1 MKDIIT
7 KLKLSFLIL
16 TAFGL
21 CSGCAGNQKQFTNN
35 HEDVNVEKVHTIKPI
50 DQFIANEAKEKVLKR
65 EAISS
70 ARAVNTDK
78 ELLLAVKVDNFDRFR
93 LKEIEKKVKSDLK
106 EEYTDYKILVS
117 TDSKMYMELEQLEQ
131 RLQEDKTKR
140 KDLKKELDIIKSLMM
155 EKT

>member
-1 MKDIIT
+1 MKDKIT
-7 KLKLSFLIL
+7 KLKISFLLL
-16 TAFGL
+16 TAIGL

-35 HEDVNVEKVHTIKPI
+35 NDDASVVKVHTKKPI
-50 DQFIANEAKEKVLKR
+50 DQSIANEVKEKVIKR
-65 EAISS
+65 EEISS
-70 ARAVNTDK
+70 AKAVNTDK

-117 TDSKMYMELEQLEQ
+117 TDSKMYMELEQLEHK
-131 RLQEDKTKR
+131 LQEDKIKM
-140 KDLKKELDIIKSLMM
+140 KALKKEFDTIKSLMK